1 MNTNLERG
9 EKMENL
15 KEMVLTF
22 IPKRQSDAVPGRE
35 LTALTGLSLRKLKQV
50 ITELRKTHPICSRET
65 DGGGYWMAE
74 NESDVREFIMMIARR
89 RNGYTKT
96 INRMQ
101 RHLDD
106 M

>member
-1 MNTNLERG
+1 
-9 EKMENL
+9 MENL

-50 ITELRKTHPICSRET
+50 ITELRKTHPICSKET
-65 DGGGYWMAE
+65 DGGGYWVAE

>member
-1 MNTNLERG
+1 
-9 EKMENL
+9 MENL
-15 KEMVLTF
+15 KSMVLEL
-22 IPKRQSDAVPGRE
+22 IPDKRAEAIQSKE
-35 LTALTGLSLRKLKQV
+35 LQVLTGLSLRKLKEV
-50 ITELRKTHPICSRET
+50 ITELRKEYPICSKET

-74 NESDVREFIMMIARR
+74 NENDIREFIMMIAKR
-89 RNGYTKT
+89 RNGYTQT

>member
-1 MNTNLERG
+1 
-9 EKMENL
+9 MENL
-15 KEMVLTF
+15 KSMVLGL
-22 IPKRQSDAVPGRE
+22 IPDKRAEAIQSKE
-35 LTALTGLSLRKLKQV
+35 LQVLTGLPLRKLKEV
-50 ITELRKTHPICSRET
+50 ITELRKEHPICSKET

-74 NESDVREFIMMIARR
+74 NENDIREFIMMIAKR
-89 RNGYTKT
+89 RNGYTQT

>member
-1 MNTNLERG
+1 
-9 EKMENL
+9 MENL
-15 KEMVLTF
+15 KSMVLEQ
-22 IPKRQSDAVPGRE
+22 IPNKKAEAIPGKE
-35 LTALTGLSLRKLKQV
+35 LQALTGLPLRKLKEV
-50 ITELRKTHPICSRET
+50 ITELRKEHPICSKET

-74 NESDVREFIMMIARR
+74 NENDIREFIMMIAKR
-89 RNGYTKT
+89 RNGYTQT

>member
-1 MNTNLERG
+1 
-9 EKMENL
+9 MEYL
-15 KEMVLTF
+15 KSMVLEL
-22 IPKRQSDAVPGRE
+22 IPDKRMEAIQSKE
-35 LTALTGLSLRKLKQV
+35 LQALTGLSLRKLKEV
-50 ITELRKTHPICSRET
+50 ITELRKEYPICSKET

-74 NESDVREFIMMIARR
+74 NENDIREFIIMIAKR
-89 RNGYTKT
+89 RNGYTQT

>member
-1 MNTNLERG
+1 
-9 EKMENL
+9 MENL
-15 KEMVLTF
+15 KNMVLEL
-22 IPKRQSDAVPGRE
+22 IPDKKAKAIQSKE
-35 LTALTGLSLRKLKQV
+35 LRVLTGLSFRKLKEV
-50 ITELRKTHPICSRET
+50 ITELRKTYPICSKEI

-74 NESDVREFIMMIARR
+74 NENDIREFIMMIARR

-96 INRMQ
+96 IDRMQ

>member
-1 MNTNLERG
+1 
-9 EKMENL
+9 MENL
-15 KEMVLTF
+15 KSMVLEL
-22 IPKRQSDAVPGRE
+22 IPDKKAEAIQSRE
-35 LTALTGLSLRKLKQV
+35 LQTLTGLSFRKLKEV
-50 ITELRKTHPICSRET
+50 ITELRKEHPICSKET

-74 NESDVREFIMMIARR
+74 NENDIREFIMMIAKR

-96 INRMQ
+96 INRMR

>member
-1 MNTNLERG
+1 MD
-9 EKMENL
+9 NL
-15 KEMVLTF
+15 KDIVLEK
-22 IPKRQSDAVPGRE
+22 IPAKKAEAIRSRE
-35 LTALTGLSLRKLKQV
+35 LQALTGLPLRKLKEV
-50 ITELRKTHPICSRET
+50 ITELRKTYPICSKEI

-74 NESDVREFIMMIARR
+74 NENDIREFIMMIARR
-89 RNGYTKT
+89 RNGYNKT

>member
-1 MNTNLERG
+1 
-9 EKMENL
+9 MENL
-15 KEMVLTF
+15 KEMVLEQ
-22 IPKRQSDAVPGRE
+22 IPDKRAEAIQGKE
-35 LTALTGLSLRKLKQV
+35 LQALTGLSLRKLKEV
-50 ITELRKTHPICSRET
+50 ISELRKAHPICSKET

-74 NESDVREFIMMIARR
+74 NESDIREFIMMIARR
-89 RNGYTKT
+89 RKGYTQT

>member
-1 MNTNLERG
+1 
-9 EKMENL
+9 MEYL
-15 KEMVLTF
+15 KSMVLEL
-22 IPKRQSDAVPGRE
+22 IPDKRMEAIQSKE
-35 LTALTGLSLRKLKQV
+35 LQALTGLSLRKLKEV
-50 ITELRKTHPICSRET
+50 ITELRKEYPICSKET

-74 NESDVREFIMMIARR
+74 NENDIREFIMMIAKR
-89 RNGYTKT
+89 RNGYTQT

>member
-1 MNTNLERG
+1 
-9 EKMENL
+9 MENL

-35 LTALTGLSLRKLKQV
+35 LRALTGLSLRKLKQV
-50 ITELRKTHPICSRET
+50 ITELRKTHPICSKET
-65 DGGGYWMAE
+65 DGGGYWIAE

-101 RHLDD
+101 RHFDD